1 MYSKGDFPD
10 YRDFHRNEKG
20 ELERME
26 KAPKKPMTEPR
37 RKPGEGYTVE
47 EKQYA
52 WKILQTR
59 MKNLDYGKWKHL
71 MESKFPERT
80 DIKFADWSILRSY
93 FRYGERGLKG
103 WVDGVPFSVIKEA
116 VEGNES

>member
-1 MYSKGDFPD
+1 MFDNKNFPD
-10 YRDFHRNEKG
+10 YRQFHRDENG
-20 ELERME
+20 ELVRME

-37 RKPGEGYTVE
+37 RKPGEGYTIE
-47 EKQYA
+47 EKEYA
-52 WKILQTR
+52 WDLLQTR

-93 FRYGERGLKG
+93 FRYGERGLTG
-103 WVDGVPFSVIKEA
+103 WVDGVPFSVIKKA